1 MFLVLVNVK
10 CTCKIVETND
20 KSNPFNEIRLT
31 KSSLEAKN
39 IVGRVYHETCHDQKQ
54 SHQVPA
60 RVCINIFY
68 FGLSVLLMSDSF
80 SGVSEGCCNIES
92 LISF

>member
-1 MFLVLVNVK
+1 MPAVQLSKFH
-10 CTCKIVETND
+10 
-20 KSNPFNEIRLT
+20 KSNLFNEIRLT

-39 IVGRVYHETCHDQKQ
+39 IVGRVYHETCHDHKL

-80 SGVSEGCCNIES
+80 SGVS
-92 LISF
+92 